1 MEAGSF
7 KIGGTLQDTI
17 VPQGQIPEV
26 VPPEQPEGL
35 LAPKEPETPQEPI
48 TAQEPVVT
56 PPAPAVEPE
65 TPPQPETPPAPVVA
79 AVIEQPVTVP
89 KLEPAVVKFDDPEL
103 QEFYD
108 FKQNNKG
115 SGMTDYLESKKDWN
129 EVTDLQVLMSK
140 IKQDNKS
147 VALTDAQLVSLVEKN
162 LDVDLSEGIDSLDES
177 ELLSLKL
184 EAGRERSRLQEEQQK
199 YSTPKDGNTT
209 TANTIEAAPDTVT
222 LTNGHVMSKTEY
234 EQSRNL
240 YKNSIKETVDSTAT
254 ETFSFEIG
262 TGDEKKTVNLD
273 YVVEQQDRQSLLS
286 ELDNVPMATINQYV
300 DDSGNLDVT
309 GLSRAQLMRNEARSQ
324 KVVSRLL
331 SLAYA
336 QGQEEILKQE
346 TNVNFD
352 TTKPP
357 LPVQQKKPIVSNRD
371 DVVTVNMHGF

>member
-240 YKNSIKETVDSTAT
+240 YKNSIKETVDSMAT

-262 TGDEKKTVNLD
+262 IIKLILT
-273 YVVEQQDRQSLLS
+273 LL
-286 ELDNVPMATINQYV
+286 
-300 DDSGNLDVT
+300 
-309 GLSRAQLMRNEARSQ
+309 
-324 KVVSRLL
+324 KLL
-331 SLAYA
+331 GIYL
-336 QGQEEILKQE
+336 
-346 TNVNFD
+346 
-352 TTKPP
+352 
-357 LPVQQKKPIVSNRD
+357 
-371 DVVTVNMHGF
+371 